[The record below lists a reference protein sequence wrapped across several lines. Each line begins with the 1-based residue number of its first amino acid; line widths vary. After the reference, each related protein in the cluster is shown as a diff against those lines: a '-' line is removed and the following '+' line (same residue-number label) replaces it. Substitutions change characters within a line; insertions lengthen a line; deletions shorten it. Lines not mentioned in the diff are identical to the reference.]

1 MDEVILLLVIL
12 FIVLIFV
19 YICVSFINRYY
30 NEKMAEEI
38 AEMTKRIQSE
48 PILLVYNDKST
59 LYYPEPGEG
68 IDEII
73 EKSKKFFEE
82 DA

>member
-1 MDEVILLLVIL
+1 MNEIILLLVIP

-19 YICVSFINRYY
+19 YISVSCINRYY
-30 NEKMAEEI
+30 DEEMAKEI
-38 AEMTKRIQSE
+38 TEMTKRIQSE

-68 IDEII
+68 IDEIM
-73 EKSKKFFEE
+73 EKGKKIFEE